1 MTKQRKTKLVE
12 AKTEID
18 QFSEQTDGDIYTA
31 SIRREYGYHGVWAF
45 LKWTAISGVVS
56 WLGWNF
62 YFYDGVL
69 AVIAPLVIGFL
80 VGMNKKLEGFWH
92 RIEINDTQFII
103 NKKAYALEHL
113 KMFCAYEKV
122 PWYNLYASY
131 GDDECEILIER
142 NLFEVDLLRQKL
154 NAEIAK
160 RTDKVEPVN
169 VPENPETMG
178 RAAGF

>member
-1 MTKQRKTKLVE
+1 MTKQRKAKLVE

-18 QFSEQTDGDIYTA
+18 HFSEKTGGDIYTA

-62 YFYDGVL
+62 YFYDGVV

-92 RIEINDTQFII
+92 RIEINDTQLIV

-113 KMFCAYEKV
+113 ETLRAKETNV
-122 PWYNLYASY
+122 PLYNLYATY
-131 GDDECEILIER
+131 GDDFCEILIDR
-142 NLFEVDLLRQKL
+142 NLFE
-154 NAEIAK
+154 A
-160 RTDKVEPVN
+160 
-169 VPENPETMG
+169 
-178 RAAGF
+178 